1 VSLTTTFRSPAIAK
15 LVLFWVAAT
24 VLFGHGH
31 FTRVA
36 PGGIIDLL
44 VREYHV
50 NAAALGNLTSMYWYA
65 YAAAL
70 IPGGILL
77 DRYPT
82 GRVVAVTGL
91 LCVLGGGVFALAPDL
106 LTANIGRFISGAG
119 GAALFGA
126 CIKLARDWFAPER
139 FSLLGGVVILF
150 GMVGAAIGQAP
161 LAWLAEF
168 VDWQTIMFW
177 VALSALPLSLLFWFA
192 PSRAVSG
199 RSAEAVEV
207 MDFPIVWRMLGK
219 TFQTPQVWIATVM
232 AVAIGT
238 PAISF
243 ALWTVGYYMQV
254 HDHDRASAALFT
266 SIALLGWASG
276 SLLVGWISGRIGRR
290 KPPALICAS
299 VSLVGWTV
307 FVAFPDLPTP
317 AHFVLMFV
325 LGLSAGGIVVSFAL
339 VAEHGP
345 ARGIG
350 MSTGLANT
358 VVMIVSALVLILMG
372 LVLDWHWEGM
382 ILDGV
387 RVYPEAGYR
396 QAFIIMP
403 LICVV
408 GVIASLIVRETHCR
422 PVGDS

>member
-1 VSLTTTFRSPAIAK
+1 MSRPTPLRSLSTTK
-15 LVLFWVAAT
+15 LVLFWVAAA

-31 FTRVA
+31 LTRVA

-44 VREYHV
+44 VREHNV

-77 DRYPT
+77 DRYPA
-82 GRVVAVTGL
+82 GRVITLTGL
-91 LCVLGGGVFALAPDL
+91 LCVLGGLIFALAPDL
-106 LTANIGRFISGAG
+106 LTANIGRFVSGAG
-119 GAALFGA
+119 GAVLFGA

-139 FSLLGGVVILF
+139 FSLLGGVVVLV
-150 GMVGAAIGQAP
+150 GMVGAAAGQAP
-161 LAWLAEF
+161 LAWLAELEG
-168 VDWQTIMFW
+168 WQTVMFW
-177 VALSALPLSLLFWFA
+177 VALSALPLSLLLWLA
-192 PSRAVSG
+192 PSRAVYA
-199 RSAEAVEV
+199 RSAEAAEA
-207 MDFPIVWRMLGK
+207 MDFPAVWRMLGK
-219 TFQTPQVWIATVM
+219 TFQTPQVWIATAL

-238 PAISF
+238 PATSF

-254 HDHDRASAALFT
+254 HDHERASAALFT

-276 SLLVGWISGRIGRR
+276 SLLVGWVSGRIGRR
-290 KPPALICAS
+290 KPPALVCAS
-299 VSLVGWTV
+299 VSLVGWTI
-307 FVAFPDLPTP
+307 FVAIPDLPTP

-325 LGLSAGGIVVSFAL
+325 LGLAAGGVVVSFAL

-358 VVMIVSALVLILMG
+358 VVMTVSALVLILMG
-372 LVLDWHWEGM
+372 LVLDWHWEGTVV
-382 ILDGV
+382 DGV
-387 RVYPEAGYR
+387 RVYPEAGYQ

-408 GVIASLIVRETHCR
+408 GVIAALIVRETHCR
-422 PVGDS
+422 PVGD